1 MESFDAVKVFSATK
15 AADREALGDKVTAWL
30 RDNRDYTV
38 QRAIVSQ
45 SSDASFHCLSMVF
58 FLKRTSAT

>member
-1 MESFDAVKVFSATK
+1 MEPFDAVKVF
-15 AADREALGDKVTAWL
+15 
-30 RDNRDYTV
+30 DNREFTV

-58 FLKRTSAT
+58 FLKKTAT